1 MASPMMPPP
10 APQMPPPGFPP
21 GDFLAVSGET
31 QMTLRHFTAMLAVAC
46 SIVSVYTFVST
57 VVIVEYIRRRRGS
70 YESRV

>member
-1 MASPMMPPP
+1 MASPPPP
-10 APQMPPPGFPP
+10 MAPSPGFPP
-21 GDFLAVSGET
+21 GDFEAVKNGSFSLG
-31 QMTLRHFTAMLAVAC
+31 HFSSMVAVAC

>member
-21 GDFLAVSGET
+21 GDFEAVKNGSFSLG
-31 QMTLRHFTAMLAVAC
+31 HFSSMIAVAC